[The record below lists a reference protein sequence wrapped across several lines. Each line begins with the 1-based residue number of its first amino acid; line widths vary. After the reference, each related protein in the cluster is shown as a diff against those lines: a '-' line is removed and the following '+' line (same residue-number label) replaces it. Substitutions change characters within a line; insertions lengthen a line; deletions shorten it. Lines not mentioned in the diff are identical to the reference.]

1 MNMQKEAKKNAFM
14 FFSASYYTPSRIGS
28 HS

>member
-14 FFSASYYTPSRIGS
+14 FFSASNYTPSRIS
-28 HS
+28 LYS